1 MHGRPRAKGPPDP
14 ERVKATA
21 QKAEL
26 LGRLNAAVLQA
37 RSAGPAGPAEL
48 QLTAR
53 LLELNPEMYTAWN
66 HRREALVPVFKEG
79 GQQAMQAAAEELALT
94 LRALTRNLKSY
105 SAWHHR
111 KWVIGHRLTSLEA
124 EITLVETLLDAD
136 DRNFHGWAYRRFVA
150 DLMGM
155 PVQRELEYT
164 TRKIQHNFSNY
175 SAWHY
180 RSKLLPLLHSEP
192 GVPAAADDSPSAAAE
207 RQAMI
212 SSSRAGATGALVLH
226 QTLEI
231 EYELVSQAFFT
242 EPEDQSG
249 WIYHRWLL
257 GCSVAHWQAAPES
270 EAERARLADVLG
282 CQLALVSDLLDLE
295 PGSVWARKTRAH
307 LLGLMQRVGGA
318 AGGSAGRGSGGEAAD
333 CVAAAAAWEDLEGL
347 DPYRAGYYRHACS
360 VSARASV

>member
-1 MHGRPRAKGPPDP
+1 
-14 ERVKATA
+14 
-21 QKAEL
+21 
-26 LGRLNAAVLQA
+26 
-37 RSAGPAGPAEL
+37 
-48 QLTAR
+48 
-53 LLELNPEMYTAWN
+53 
-66 HRREALVPVFKEG
+66 
-79 GQQAMQAAAEELALT
+79 
-94 LRALTRNLKSY
+94 
-105 SAWHHR
+105 
-111 KWVIGHRLTSLEA
+111 
-124 EITLVETLLDAD
+124 
-136 DRNFHGWAYRRFVA
+136 
-150 DLMGM
+150 M

-212 SSSRAGATGALVLH
+212 SSSRAGATGALVPH